1 LGRGIGHFVFPVKQ
15 EEGMIKAE
23 QKPIDEILRYLDPY
37 NKILLVGCGA
47 CVTVCQ
53 AGGEKEVGLLASGL
67 RMARQ
72 KIGKKMEVLEATTT
86 RQCEPEFALELTET
100 VDKVEAVVSIAC
112 GVGVQTL
119 VRHFP
124 KTPVFP
130 GVNTSFLGETVQHG
144 IWEERCQACG
154 NCILEKTGGICPVA
168 RCAKQLMNGPCGGSS
183 KGKCEIKRETDCAW
197 QLIYDRLK
205 ALGQLHKLE
214 EVIPPRRWGVESR
227 DSGPRRIVRE
237 DLKI

>member
-1 LGRGIGHFVFPVKQ
+1 
-15 EEGMIKAE
+15 MIKAE
-23 QKPIDEILRYLDPY
+23 QKPIDEILKYLEPY
-37 NKILLVGCGA
+37 NKILLAGCGA
-47 CVTVCQ
+47 CVTVCH
-53 AGGEKEVGLLASGL
+53 AGGEKEVSLLASTL

-72 KIGKKMEVLEATTT
+72 KIGKPLEVIETTPT
-86 RQCEPEFALELTET
+86 RQCEPEFALELSER
-100 VDKVEAVVSIAC
+100 VANAEAVVSISC
-112 GVGVQTL
+112 GVGVQTV

-130 GVNTSFLGETVQHG
+130 GVNTTFMGETMAHG
-144 IWEERCQACG
+144 VWEERCQACG

-168 RCAKQLMNGPCGGSS
+168 RCAKQLFNGPCGGSS

-205 ALGQLHKLE
+205 ALGQLHKME
-214 EVIPPRRWGVESR
+214 EIIPAKRWGVESR

-237 DLKI
+237 DLKV

>member
-1 LGRGIGHFVFPVKQ
+1 
-15 EEGMIKAE
+15 MIKAE
-23 QKPIDEILRYLDPY
+23 QKPIDEILRSLDPY
-37 NKILLVGCGA
+37 NKILLAGCGA
-47 CVTVCQ
+47 CVTVCH

-67 RMARQ
+67 SMAR
-72 KIGKKMEVLEATTT
+72 KKMGKGIEVLEATPA
-86 RQCEPEFALELTET
+86 RQCEPEFALELKET
-100 VDKVEAVVSIAC
+100 IEKVEAIVSIAC

-119 VRHFP
+119 ARHFQ

-130 GVNTSFLGETVQHG
+130 GVNTTFMGETMMHG

-154 NCILEKTGGICPVA
+154 NCILEKTGGICPIA
-168 RCAKQLMNGPCGGSS
+168 RCAKQLFNGPCGGSS

-205 ALGQLHKLE
+205 GLGQLYKLE
-214 EVIPPRRWGVESR
+214 EIIPAKRWGVESR

-237 DLKI
+237 DLKV

>member
-1 LGRGIGHFVFPVKQ
+1 
-15 EEGMIKAE
+15 MIKAE
-23 QKPIDEILRYLDPY
+23 QKPVEELLRYLDPY

-53 AGGEKEVGLLASGL
+53 AGGEKEVGLLASTL

-72 KIGKKMEVLEATTT
+72 KIGKRIEVFEATTA

-100 VDKVEAVVSIAC
+100 IEKAEAVLSIAC

-124 KTPVFP
+124 RTPVFP
-130 GVNTSFLGETVQHG
+130 GVNTTFLGETVAHG
-144 IWEERCQACG
+144 VWEERCQACG
-154 NCILEKTGGICPVA
+154 NCILEKTGGICPIA
-168 RCAKQLMNGPCGGSS
+168 RCAKQLLNGPCGGSS

-205 ALGQLHKLE
+205 ALGQLYKLE
-214 EVIPPRRWGVESR
+214 EIIPAKRWGVESR

>member
-1 LGRGIGHFVFPVKQ
+1 
-15 EEGMIKAE
+15 MIKAE
-23 QKPIDEILRYLDPY
+23 PKPIDEILKCLEPY
-37 NKILLVGCGA
+37 NKILLGGCGA
-47 CVTVCQ
+47 CVTVCH
-53 AGGEKEVGLLASGL
+53 AGGEKEVSLLASSL

-72 KIGKKMEVLEATTT
+72 KIGKPLEVLEATPS
-86 RQCEPEFALELTET
+86 RQCEPEFAQELSEK
-100 VDKVEAVVSIAC
+100 VAGVEAVVSVSC

-130 GVNTSFLGETVQHG
+130 GVNTTFMGETTAHG
-144 IWEERCQACG
+144 VWEERCQACG
-154 NCILEKTGGICPVA
+154 NCILEKTGGVCPVA

-205 ALGQLHKLE
+205 SLGQLHKME
-214 EVIPPRRWGVESR
+214 EIIPAKRWGAESR

-237 DLKI
+237 DLKV